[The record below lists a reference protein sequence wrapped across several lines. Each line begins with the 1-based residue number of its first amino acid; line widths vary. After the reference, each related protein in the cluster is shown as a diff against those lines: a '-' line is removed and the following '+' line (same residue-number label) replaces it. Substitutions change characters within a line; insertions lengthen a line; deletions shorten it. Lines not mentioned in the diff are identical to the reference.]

1 MKSFRSRTSVVRWF
15 TENREKI
22 EQMKSRLRDEERR
35 IIEESIRN
43 YDPNFNTANTTL
55 KASKWRILRSL
66 FLTGVLLGFY
76 LFSKVLQYRA
86 DKTDGKKRWTIR
98 PAAIS
103 VSRVARS
110 GLLECIRSASKN

>member
-98 PAAIS
+98 PAVIS